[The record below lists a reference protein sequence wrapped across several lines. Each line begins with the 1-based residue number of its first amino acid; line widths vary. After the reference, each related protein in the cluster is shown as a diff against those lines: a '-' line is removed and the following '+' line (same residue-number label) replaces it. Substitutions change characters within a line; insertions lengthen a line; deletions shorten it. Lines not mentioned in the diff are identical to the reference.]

1 MAPAG
6 RDSSIQTPKSEK
18 KNLLYKEMKK
28 VLYNN
33 ETTSVGK
40 VTVEEEGE
48 NKHFLLFVFRCKL

>member
-48 NKHFLLFVFRCKL
+48 NKHFLFVCF